1 MSRMDRPTVV
11 PVTTGAVVRSPPSPS
26 TIARP
31 AEISTRRDP
40 TAHPERGATLG
51 RLEAVR
57 RQYLM
62 RGFSA
67 TVIDLLMAGN
77 RPNTHSTYECAWR
90 KWMDW
95 CLGRRSN
102 PLSNDLREASM
113 LSSTLDPVDGLR
125 IGEHPVVVK
134 LLKGCFNQNPPR
146 PKYSVTWD
154 PSQVINFISSLGEND
169 SLSLSVLSGKAATL
183 VALATLMRVS
193 EIAAIGF
200 KSVTFSQ
207 NGVKFSLDSL
217 RKAQRS
223 GPLQTFSLSGC
234 PDPKVC
240 PVKTLKEYIERTNE
254 FRTETNCAAA
264 SKAAVSGLSIE
275 AILRAG
281 SWARESTFRS
291 HRTNSQLN
299 PQSVKSPLGSSEMSF
314 RSTIDNYQ
322 KDRVAIPK
330 EYTNPG
336 SPGVLTEEI
345 VRIEVIPAAGKE
357 ASYVAKRRLFKNN
370 CY

>member
-1 MSRMDRPTVV
+1 
-11 PVTTGAVVRSPPSPS
+11 
-26 TIARP
+26 
-31 AEISTRRDP
+31 
-40 TAHPERGATLG
+40 
-51 RLEAVR
+51 
-57 RQYLM
+57 M

-67 TVIDLLMAGN
+67 TVVDLLMAGN
-77 RPNTHSTYECAWR
+77 RPNTHSTYESAWR

-102 PLSNDLREASM
+102 PLSNDLGEALEFLSHLHSSGMSYSSINIHRSM

-125 IGEHPVVVK
+125 IGEHPVEVK

-154 PSQVINFISSLGEND
+154 PS
-169 SLSLSVLSGKAATL
+169 KAATL

-193 EIAAIGF
+193 EIAAIEF

-254 FRTETNCAAA
+254 FRTEANCSRLLVAVIPPHKPVSSNTVSRWIRSVLNNAGVDTDVFGANSTRGAAA

-281 SWARESTFRS
+281 SWARESTFR
-291 HRTNSQLN
+291 RFYN
-299 PQSVKSPLGSSEMSF
+299 
-314 RSTIDNYQ
+314 RSAEPTFESAVFGQTHN
-322 KDRVAIPK
+322 
-330 EYTNPG
+330 
-336 SPGVLTEEI
+336 
-345 VRIEVIPAAGKE
+345 
-357 ASYVAKRRLFKNN
+357 
-370 CY
+370 